1 MRFIAFL
8 ILFWS
13 LNANSAEFS
22 FESYGKMD
30 MTNSV
35 VSKNNEY
42 TYFAYTNDGIII
54 TNLDKVGISKCAGI
68 INIIK
73 GKMNDNVLCENK
85 IGDYCYYTK
94 YTKSDMDPASI
105 ILKFEIVDGT
115 GPFSEIVC
123 EKCTAAYYPI
133 EVDKYL
139 FKGKCKISDKK
150 FQRMLSY
157 KS

>member
-1 MRFIAFL
+1 
-8 ILFWS
+8 
-13 LNANSAEFS
+13 
-22 FESYGKMD
+22 
-30 MTNSV
+30 
-35 VSKNNEY
+35 
-42 TYFAYTNDGIII
+42 
-54 TNLDKVGISKCAGI
+54 
-68 INIIK
+68 
-73 GKMNDNVLCENK
+73 MNDNVLCENK
-85 IGDYCYYTK
+85 IGDYYYTK
-94 YTKSDMDPASI
+94 YTNSNMDPASI

-115 GPFSEIVC
+115 GAFSEIVG